1 MKQKDTSG
9 GGDSLPSVGMTT
21 PVGKHVEAAT
31 DVEVTGVGKGKKLG
45 IKRVKKKPDMNI
57 SKGKLKSVTTPKNFS
72 FLNMSVQKQTL
83 RANNR
88 ALAQNLAKA
97 RQEIRRLNTEAQTL
111 RSSNQEYIVELNRL
125 KRLVGIKD
133 EQIQVEV
140 QQRIQVKLTI

>member
-1 MKQKDTSG
+1 
-9 GGDSLPSVGMTT
+9 
-21 PVGKHVEAAT
+21 
-31 DVEVTGVGKGKKLG
+31 
-45 IKRVKKKPDMNI
+45 
-57 SKGKLKSVTTPKNFS
+57 
-72 FLNMSVQKQTL
+72 MSVQKQTL

-140 QQRIQVKLTI
+140 QQRIQVNLII